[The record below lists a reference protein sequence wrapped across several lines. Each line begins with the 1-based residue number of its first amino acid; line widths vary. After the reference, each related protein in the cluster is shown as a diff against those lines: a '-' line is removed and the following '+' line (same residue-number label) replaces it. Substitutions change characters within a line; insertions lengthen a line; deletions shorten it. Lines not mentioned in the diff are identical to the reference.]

1 MTTIGNQ
8 SRPAYVYDSET
19 DTWVPIGVGPHT
31 HDEYIDKTII
41 TTKGDIVV
49 GTATE
54 AVARLGVGAEGSVL
68 LADPTSPTGLAWGE
82 AGGSITVSEAA
93 PEEPGEGDLWFNS
106 ANATTYIYYDGFW
119 IEQSPAVAGPRG
131 EPGVIVQ
138 TVPPAELDALW
149 LDSDETGV
157 QAIPAGGT
165 AGQVLTKATDSD
177 YDAQWIN
184 PASHNYIIN
193 GGFDIWQR
201 GTSFTVPPAGSYT
214 ADRTRINYN
223 GTGSTR
229 AYSRQTF
236 SPGSFSAQYEPEYFY
251 RFAQT
256 VAGSGGT
263 FNNFYENFIEDA
275 RTLSGQTVTI
285 SFWGKA
291 DASRTITPNF
301 FRSYGSGGSTSETV
315 ATSSSVNLTTEW
327 VRYSRTVTI
336 PSVSGKT
343 IGSGSSIALIFG
355 ASSNITQTIDIWGVQ
370 VELGSV
376 ATPFKRNTNSIQAEL
391 AACQRYYFR
400 TTSELSAY
408 ANFSYGIANSTTA
421 CRISVTPPTEMRI
434 KPNSVEFAN
443 LSLFDGQ
450 AFFAVTGTTLDSGIN
465 TPRLPYVNCGVASG
479 LTAFRP
485 YFLIA
490 NNTTSA
496 FLAFSAELL

>member
-41 TTKGDIVV
+41 TTKGDIIV

-82 AGGSITVSEAA
+82 AGGSITVSETA
-93 PEEPGEGDLWFNS
+93 PEGPGEGDLWFNS
-106 ANATTYIYYDGFW
+106 TNATTYIYYDGFW

-131 EPGVIVQ
+131 EPGILVQ
-138 TVPPAELDALW
+138 TVEPAELDALW

-157 QAIPAGGT
+157 EAIPPGGT
-165 AGQVLTKATDSD
+165 AGQILTKATNSN
-177 YDAQWIN
+177 YDAQWVN
-184 PASHNYIIN
+184 PASYNYIIN

-201 GTSFTVPPAGSYT
+201 GTSFTTPAASSYT
-214 ADRTRINYN
+214 ADRTRTNYN

-229 AYSRQTF
+229 IYSRQTF
-236 SPGSFSAQYEPEYFY
+236 TPGSFSIFGYEPEYFY

-263 FNNFYENFIEDA
+263 FNNFYENLIEDV

-291 DASRTITPNF
+291 DASRTITPSF
-301 FRSYGSGGSTSETV
+301 FRSYGTGGSTAETV
-315 ATSSSVNLTTEW
+315 VSASAITLTTEW

-336 PSVSGKT
+336 PTVAGKT
-343 IGSGSSIALIFG
+343 IGANSSIALVFG
-355 ASSNITQTIDIWGVQ
+355 ASANITQTIDIWGVQ
-370 VELGSV
+370 VELGSI
-376 ATPFKRNTNSIQAEL
+376 ATRFKYNTNSIQAEL
-391 AACQRYYFR
+391 AACQRYYYR
-400 TTSELSAY
+400 TGGNTPYDYHGTGSAGTTNSARILVLPKQTMRVAPTS
-408 ANFSYGIANSTTA
+408 ID
-421 CRISVTPPTEMRI
+421 
-434 KPNSVEFAN
+434 FAN
-443 LSLFDGQ
+443 LGLYDSNSTV
-450 AFFAVTGTTLDSGIN
+450 AVTSCTFDQSTSNSVALA
-465 TPRLPYVNCGVASG
+465 LGVSSG
-479 LTAFRP
+479 LTQFRP
-485 YFLIA
+485 YLLIS
-490 NNTTSA
+490 NNS
-496 FLAFSAELL
+496 FSGFIGLSAEL